1 MTLCAFKGV
10 LRDGAP
16 RVSFPLVR
24 VAFLAAL
31 SGVHL
36 NPSTDLGNVGFF
48 FLFLWGPCS
57 FSRNSFWTFRGWSLP
72 QNTLVNREEGI
83 GWLHFLITQLHN
95 ELFGSRVQ
103 TGILLGWLLWKSLA
117 FPQWRPVFSLR
128 KSKGRVWVVTDC
140 SWEGSPQ
147 TVLELTALVT
157 RQGPRIRTFP
167 PPVLQKCVDQ
177 FSSLS

>member
-1 MTLCAFKGV
+1 MVHPGCHF
-10 LRDGAP
+10 
-16 RVSFPLVR
+16 VSQ
-24 VAFLAAL
+24 
-31 SGVHL
+31 SGL
-36 NPSTDLGNVGFF
+36 FSCSLWATFESKYRLGECGFF

-103 TGILLGWLLWKSLA
+103 MGILLGWLLWKSLA

-147 TVLELTALVT
+147 TVPELTTLVT

-167 PPVLQKCVDQ
+167 LPVLQKCVGQ